1 MEEMCLREES
11 KKKNELL
18 KAKLKDYVLV
28 TVKKNVLDGLYDDE
42 FDRKG
47 KKTAK

>member
-1 MEEMCLREES
+1 MLRV
-11 KKKNELL
+11 
-18 KAKLKDYVLV
+18 KLKDYVLV

-47 KKTAK
+47 RKIMKYSEPKGNDNDSE